1 MKNRQKVLN
10 DYTWAKFFL
19 GFGIYTNIT
28 KWLDTNVPN
37 TTGHLGCLDGIRFI
51 SMTWVVLCHA
61 WSNAMGMN
69 FNQPLDLIMVWI
81 IIYIL
86 KSGILI
92 NIPTHKAV
100 EIFFIT
106 E

>member
-1 MKNRQKVLN
+1 MGTCLVIGTALESYQIWSMKNRQKVLN

-61 WSNAMGMN
+61 WNNAFAMN
-69 FNQPLDLIMVWI
+69 FNQPLDVI
-81 IIYIL
+81 
-86 KSGILI
+86 
-92 NIPTHKAV
+92 AV
-100 EIFFIT
+100 
-106 E
+106 